1 MRVLLVDPV
10 ADLLPALQS
19 TLLSIQGM
27 ELYCAPDGTTAIQHV
42 NLLGGVDVLITEVF
56 LPGVDGFSVRDELQ
70 TRYPS
75 LLTLFLTRHN
85 LGAYSDAIRQTPV
98 LPIPVNPESVLSAL
112 QHARPAKALPANSL
126 NPTLAPPAPT
136 PEPRAEPTPPSI
148 QPPSP
153 QPLSPRQ
160 STPEALPQPR
170 ASRGEMPANEPL
182 APPRTYAALYPG
194 ASLGPYHVFGEEG
207 HHPLGQRFS
216 ALHTT
221 LSRQVYLVVMDPEKA
236 ANPELKEAFL
246 ADARA
251 KAQIQNDSI
260 LAVYE
265 AGELEDRTFYAIER
279 ITAESIESLLLK
291 GFSISVAALTDTART
306 VAECLLY
313 LRKAKVPT
321 LPLQPADVLL
331 QLDGTIRI
339 QNIALGGLHP
349 ATDTAADLSLF
360 GGCLL
365 KLLPPEATPELR
377 TLLER
382 TARGHPYRLAGWEEL
397 LKGLAPEKTN
407 NNTPSPSAAPA
418 APSHASAPAPKT
430 PWSPP
435 PATKHPKKR
444 LLAALSLAALLAAVA
459 LAGFFYLMAPEP
471 LTPSQINIPKDL
483 YPLGTGR
490 RISLEAFAIDS
501 TEVTNRQYFKFIDWV
516 RTHPKEA
523 ARFDHPEQPP
533 HHSHVPPSWPE
544 MFPEKFRPEKTKA
557 DPRWNLPVSDVT
569 WWDALAFAAWA
580 GRVLP
585 TEEQWEAAGR
595 GPRGLLFP
603 WGDEPEP
610 ERSNVSRLEYLLKPG
625 ETNSPKNVDS
635 LNDPSVFGVKGLSGN
650 VSEWTATRRDGKVV
664 VKGGHFNAPLL
675 TLDAASAIP
684 SESRSIN
691 LGFRTASPPA
701 QPSP

>member
-27 ELYCAPDGTTAIQHV
+27 ELYCAPDGTTAIQHA

-70 TRYPS
+70 ARYPS

-112 QHARPAKALPANSL
+112 QNARPAKALPVNPL
-126 NPTLAPPAPT
+126 NPTLAPPAPA
-136 PEPRAEPTPPSI
+136 PAPRAEPTPPSV
-148 QPPSP
+148 QAPAP
-153 QPLSPRQ
+153 QPFSPRQ
-160 STPEALPQPR
+160 PAAERLPEPR
-170 ASRGEMPANEPL
+170 APQREIPFNAPL

-265 AGELEDRTFYAIER
+265 AGELEDRTFYALER
-279 ITAESIESLLLK
+279 ITAESVESLLLK

-331 QLDGTIRI
+331 QIDGTIRI

-382 TARGHPYRLAGWEEL
+382 TALGHPQRLAGWEEL
-397 LKGLAPEKTN
+397 LKCLSPEKKA
-407 NNTPSPSAAPA
+407 TPSPSAALA
-418 APSHASAPAPKT
+418 APSNASAPAAQT
-430 PWSPP
+430 PWQPP
-435 PATKHPKKR
+435 PATKHPKRR
-444 LLAALSLAALLAAVA
+444 LLATLSLAVLLAAGA
-459 LAGFFYLMAPEP
+459 LAGFFHLMAPEP
-471 LTPSQINIPKDL
+471 LTPPQINIPKDL
-483 YPLGTGR
+483 YPLGSGR

-516 RTHPKEA
+516 RTHPREA

-533 HHSHVPPSWPE
+533 HHSHVPPSWPD
-544 MFPEKFRPEKTKA
+544 MFPEKLRPEKTKA
-557 DPRWNLPVSDVT
+557 DPRWDLPVSDVT
-569 WWDALAFAAWA
+569 WWDAIAFAAWA

-610 ERSNVSRLEYLLKPG
+610 ERSNVSRPGYLLKQG

-635 LNDPSVFGVKGLSGN
+635 INDPSVFGVKGLSGN
-650 VSEWTATRRDGKVV
+650 VSEWTMTRRDGKGV

-684 SESRSIN
+684 PESRSIN
-691 LGFRTASPPA
+691 LGFRTASPSA